1 MFLKRTLFSVSA
13 RGILI
18 TTRKQT
24 SLYLRCRVLERLLQ
38 TILPTN
44 QPALYPTTWLLQL
57 EGIMQRTLGSTHEFV
72 LVNDIQVVILSNNS
86 NIINFSCFVTQ
97 HFRRMIIEFLICKS
111 PLEKSVQLSHFRI
124 NITVTGSLEAM
135 TKHWR
140 RIQGVAN
147 AQQKS
152 FYTDVVSLT
161 RNFEQLFYSFRQYN
175 NLANGGHFL
184 VPRMM
189 RMNDNTDA
197 KLFIGTCQ

>member
-124 NITVTGSLEAM
+124 N
-135 TKHWR
+135 KHWR